1 MNSAQSCPVLKLEK
15 LLLATDGSIYSEGAI
30 KEAINFAKGCSSK
43 LYAVSVVEAITD
55 YEAFSPQKIE
65 EAMESG
71 VKRHLESVKTM
82 AQNEGVECE
91 TIIAHGEPHQSIVDE
106 AEKRKSDMIILGR
119 RGTKGLKKLLIGEVA
134 AKVIGH
140 ATCKVLVVPR
150 RAVIGPRN
158 ILVATDG
165 SGHSLAAAEEAIT
178 IAKRC
183 VSNIITVSSI
193 RSDNELENAKAN
205 VNRVIAMAQNE
216 GVAAK
221 GLTPMGR
228 SYDVIVETAGGRGV
242 DLIVMGIPGKRG
254 LEKILKGSSTERVIG
269 NAGCAVL
276 IVKGKDMSPATV

>member
-71 VKRHLESVKTM
+71 VKRHLESVKTR

-91 TIIAHGEPHQSIVDE
+91 TIIDE
-106 AEKRKSDMIILGR
+106 AERRKSDMIILGR

-205 VNRVIAMAQNE
+205 
-216 GVAAK
+216 
-221 GLTPMGR
+221 GR
-228 SYDVIVETAGGRGV
+228 CGS
-242 DLIVMGIPGKRG
+242 KR
-254 LEKILKGSSTERVIG
+254 T
-269 NAGCAVL
+269 NADGQVL
-276 IVKGKDMSPATV
+276 